1 MPYACLNSFQ
11 QIEGNPMKSL
21 PFLSLFSLI
30 TFFGCENSSES
41 HHGEGGSKHVHIA
54 PHGGDLVEVGEHGS
68 GFNLELLLHPDGFL
82 QIYVLD
88 AHAENFVRIP
98 APSILITIPGEN
110 NSTTIECEPIEDQAT
125 GETIGNTSL
134 FTSTTRITDY
144 LPLKGVI
151 EELQILEFTYPN
163 VEISFTGKAKDNPNE
178 N

>member
-1 MPYACLNSFQ
+1 
-11 QIEGNPMKSL
+11 MKSIT
-21 PFLSLFSLI
+21 FLSLACIIAFW
-30 TFFGCENSSES
+30 GCDNSSQS

-98 APSILITIPGEN
+98 APSILITVPSEN
-110 NSTTIECEPIEDQAT
+110 NSTTIECEPVEDPAT

-134 FTSTTRITDY
+134 FTSTTRITEL
-144 LPLKGVI
+144 LPLNGVI
-151 EELQILEFTYPN
+151 QELQILEFTYPN
-163 VEISFTGKAKDNPNE
+163 VEISFSGKSKDNLNE